1 MKTNELMTEL
11 CRAMRDEYGAG
22 DGFEVELGELI
33 GKYRRKH
40 DRAMIDAET
49 ARLLPLGAEIAAE
62 RKHCHR
68 STVYRRASRA
78 KSVARLLPL
87 ATTPA

>member
-1 MKTNELMTEL
+1 MKSNDAIGEL
-11 CRAMRDEYGAG
+11 CAALQAEIGAG
-22 DGFEVELGELI
+22 VEFELDLGELI

-49 ARLLPLGAEIAAE
+49 ARLLPLGVEVAAE

-78 KSVARLLPL
+78 KSVARLLPN
-87 ATTPA
+87 ATLTA

>member
-1 MKTNELMTEL
+1 MKSHELMDEL
-11 CRAMRDEYGAG
+11 CKAMRAEYGAG
-22 DGFEVELGELI
+22 DGFEIEVGELI

-40 DRAMIDAET
+40 DRAMVDAET
-49 ARLLPLGAEIAAE
+49 ARLLPLGVDVAAE

-78 KSVARLLPL
+78 KTVARLLPL
-87 ATTPA
+87 ATANA

>member
-1 MKTNELMTEL
+1 MKSNELMDAL
-11 CRAMRDEYGAG
+11 IGAMRAEYGAG
-22 DGFEVELGELI
+22 DCFEVELGELI

-49 ARLLPLGAEIAAE
+49 ARLLPLGVEVAAE

-78 KSVARLLPL
+78 KSVARLLPS
-87 ATTPA
+87 ATLTA